1 MAKKRTDTIN
11 NYQEILLE
19 DIQQCF
25 SLFTQLWQNG
35 YYFRGASSAAFGLS
49 TTLERYAGDHF
60 ALREAYLINE
70 FKRRIHHYL
79 SLQDMPGSTL
89 ELLALMQHY
98 GAPTRLL
105 DLTRSPYVALYFAV
119 RDVLNVNDS
128 AVWAFVPE
136 NLNSF
141 SLAKLKNK
149 YPNFMPGLQSLSTDQ
164 LQLFLTEEYF
174 QETFMS
180 NRYDIILALE
190 PVKMNLRLN
199 IQQGLFLIGGG
210 HNSFADTLSNLLD
223 EMAADNTNIDH
234 PTVIKCIIPHHIKA
248 SMQKVLDSMNLN
260 AATLFGGLEGF
271 SLSLREKISALDL
284 KELGS

>member
-1 MAKKRTDTIN
+1 MAKTRSDIKN
-11 NYQEILLE
+11 NYQEIVLE
-19 DIQQCF
+19 DIQECF
-25 SLFTQLWQNG
+25 TLFTQLWQSG

-49 TTLERYAGDHF
+49 TTLERYAADHY
-60 ALREAYLINE
+60 ALREAYLIKE

-79 SLQDMPGSTL
+79 SVQDMPGSTL

-119 RDVLNVNDS
+119 RDVLNINDS
-128 AVWAFVPE
+128 SVWAFVPE
-136 NLNSF
+136 NLNFF
-141 SLAKLKNK
+141 SLAKLKHK
-149 YPNFMPGLQSLSTDQ
+149 YPNVMAGLQELTTDQ
-164 LQLFLTEEYF
+164 LQLFITEEYF

-180 NRYDIILALE
+180 NRYDVIMALE

-199 IQQGLFLIGGG
+199 IQQGQFLIGGG
-210 HNSFADTLSNLLD
+210 SDSFANTLSGLLQ
-223 EMAADNTNIDH
+223 EMIAYTPHIDQ

-248 SMQKVLDSMNLN
+248 SMLKVLDSMNLN

-271 SLSLREKISALDL
+271 SVSLREKISALDL
-284 KELGS
+284 KELGN